1 MTAET
6 SYDTVPYPTGSYSQ
20 THPDRLATVATLLGL
35 SPAPPGRCRVLEIG
49 CGNGGNLIP
58 MAFAMPGSTFT
69 GIDLA
74 ATPIA
79 EGARLAEQVGL
90 KNITLLQQ
98 DLTTYAPEA
107 EAYDYVLAHGVYA
120 WVAPP
125 VQDRLL
131 AVCRAALAPQGVA
144 FVSYN
149 ALPGSHLRLMLR
161 EMMRY
166 HIRSM
171 PDPKEQQEQAKAL
184 LAFLRRAW
192 PTQDDFRAP
201 LGKQAEMVLTRERD
215 NLFHDELSEEYR
227 PLYFHEFA
235 GHAARHGMQYLAES
249 DFFEMNESL
258 CPPAGMDVL
267 RKFGP
272 DQIVEKEQYMDFLKC
287 RAFRQTLLCRRDAA
301 PRRDRGLEL
310 VDRFLVETRAHPTT
324 KPGGPDLQ
332 GSVEYRT
339 SRGATMTTVD
349 PFVHKLMDRLERA
362 SPWPLSYAELL
373 EAAGSDADLRAFL
386 LRMYSTAIV
395 ELRLWSPPCVRSP
408 GERPEASRLARA
420 QLERRNTVTS
430 LVHTDLNMVDP
441 HIRALIRHLDG
452 TRDRAALLRDLAA
465 EGVPVTPGGLEE
477 TLRHLAKVK
486 VLVA

>member
-1 MTAET
+1 MSAET

-35 SPAPPGRCRVLEIG
+35 QPAPPGRCRVLEIG

-58 MAFAMPGSTFT
+58 MAFAMPESTFT

-79 EGARLAEQVGL
+79 QGKKLVEQVGM

-98 DLTTYAPEA
+98 DLTTYAPDPEA
-107 EAYDYVLAHGVYA
+107 FDYVIAHGVYA

-149 ALPGSHLRLMLR
+149 ALPGSHIRLMLR

-166 HIRSM
+166 HIRAIQE
-171 PDPKEQQEQAKAL
+171 PDEQKAQAKAL
-184 LAFLRRAW
+184 LTFLQRAW
-192 PTQDDFRAP
+192 PAKDDLRAW
-201 LGKQAEMVLTRERD
+201 LGKQAEMVLTRGKD
-215 NLFHDELSEEYR
+215 NIFHDELSEDYI
-227 PLYFHEFA
+227 PVYFHQFVDHA
-235 GHAARHGMQYLAES
+235 GRHDLQYLGES
-249 DFFEMNESL
+249 DYFEMNEAL

-267 RKFGP
+267 MKFGP
-272 DQIVEKEQYMDFLKC
+272 DQLVQKEQYMDFLKC
-287 RAFRQTLLCRRDAA
+287 RTFRQTLLCRRDAA
-301 PRRDRGLEL
+301 PRRGGGLD
-310 VDRFLVETRAHPTT
+310 VVNRFRVETRAHPVP
-324 KPGGPDLQ
+324 KQGGPDLT
-332 GSVEYRT
+332 GTMEYKT
-339 SRGATMTTVD
+339 AQGATMSTVD
-349 PFVHKLMDRLERA
+349 PFVQRVMAKLETA
-362 SPWPLSYAELL
+362 SPWTLSYGELL
-373 EAAGSDADLRAFL
+373 PEATSEADLRAVL
-386 LRMYSTAIV
+386 LRLYSTAIL
-395 ELRLWSPPCVRSP
+395 ELRLWSPPCAKAP

-420 QLERRNTVTS
+420 QLERSATVSSLAHVDLKFVDAHIRS
-430 LVHTDLNMVDP
+430 LVR
-441 HIRALIRHLDG
+441 ILDG
-452 TRDRAALLRDLAA
+452 TRDREALLRDLAA
-465 EGVPVTPGGLEE
+465 EGVPVTPTGLEE